1 MKFSSV
7 DIQADDY
14 RDDVGQLVKNINQIP
29 NLTAQKKE
37 LVTELQDFAI
47 NRGYINFS
55 AGNHRWHIGRVGQSY
70 LYRVPSNKTGLLA
83 QFRGKVVRVI
93 CVGSGTRWIRSYVA
107 GPVCSSDG

>member
-29 NLTAQKKE
+29 NLTARKKE
-37 LVTELQDFAI
+37 LVTELQNFAI

-55 AGNHRWHIGRVGQSY
+55 AGNHRWHIQRVAESY
-70 LYRVPSNKTGLLA
+70 FYKVPSDKLGHLRS
-83 QFRGKVVRVI
+83 FRGRLVRVI
-93 CVGSGTRWIRSYVA
+93 CVGSGSRWVREYLA
-107 GPVCSSDG
+107 GPIETD